1 MKDSHKLIL
10 QQAAIYSK
18 LATGIYGSMMVYG
31 VMGEIDSMS
40 DVKHLL
46 SGNSSKEGY
55 IQAFCDHC
63 KLSPEDILYVK
74 WGCEE
79 DQPSANSVDS
89 ADSANS
95 TSSNPIMT
103 KSGFQI
109 SHPPIFL
116 VRHKETN
123 SIVLCIRGTWNI
135 QDFIVDFKCYA
146 SEWGLGKAHEG
157 IAAISNALLKD
168 EELNEAISG
177 ALRENPDYRLVAVG
191 HSLGAGIASLLTIN
205 WRYKKMYNKPVCFAI
220 APPPILTASVWDK
233 GQDYIY
239 SFVNEDDVVPRLSK
253 HGLEDAILKITS
265 NCHEKRSWLDRLK
278 RKAEEAHNSLFLVTD
293 KFVHMYLPGTIF
305 YLHPCMD
312 NYETYEKRKRHIT
325 GVGKRI
331 EEFSPCNCWIIYRER
346 KSR

>member
-1 MKDSHKLIL
+1 
-10 QQAAIYSK
+10 
-18 LATGIYGSMMVYG
+18 MVYG

-46 SGNSSKEGY
+46 SGTNSKEGY
-55 IQAFCDHC
+55 LQAFCDHC
-63 KLSPEDILYVK
+63 KLSHEDILYVK

-79 DQPSANSVDS
+79 DQPSTDS
-89 ADSANS
+89 TDCNQ
-95 TSSNPIMT
+95 ILT

-109 SHPPIFL
+109 SHPPVFL

-157 IAAISNALLKD
+157 IALISNALLND
-168 EELNEAISG
+168 SELNEAISG
-177 ALRENPDYRLVAVG
+177 ALKENPGYRLVAVG

-233 GQDYIY
+233 GQEYVY

-253 HGLEDAILKITS
+253 HGLEDAIMNITS
-265 NCHEKRSWLDRLK
+265 NCHEKRSWLDKVK
-278 RKAEEAHNSLFLVTD
+278 RKAEEAHHSLFTVNE

-312 NYETYEKRKRHIT
+312 NYEIYEKRKRHLT
-325 GVGKRI
+325 GVGNRI
-331 EEFSPCNCWIIYRER
+331 YTLSPCIL
-346 KSR
+346 